1 MVASV
6 LPPERISFGTILDES
21 RHCCGSAGWLI
32 EQAGLKGKS
41 EGGAIVSDL
50 HANFIL
56 NRGDAT
62 ATEVIN
68 LILKVRERVRRS
80 HGLLLE
86 PEVNLL
92 GKSWDQFLS

>member
-1 MVASV
+1 M
-6 LPPERISFGTILDES
+6 
-21 RHCCGSAGWLI
+21 
-32 EQAGLKGKS
+32 
-41 EGGAIVSDL
+41 

-68 LILKVRERVRRS
+68 LILKVRERVKNS
-80 HGLLLE
+80 HGLTLD

-92 GKSWDQFLS
+92 GQSWEQYLS